1 MLIWSNLILDLREI
15 SNFHTNLK
23 SNYSKLTQKE
33 DAVDT
38 SGKDYS
44 NDKDYSFVCVKTVLS
59 KLLRLLFK
67 VMLLRNHNRK

>member
-1 MLIWSNLILDLREI
+1 MILDLLEI
-15 SNFHTNLK
+15 SNFHINLK
-23 SNYSKLTQKE
+23 SNYSKLTQK

-59 KLLRLLFK
+59 ELLRLLFK

>member
-15 SNFHTNLK
+15 SIFHTNLK

-44 NDKDYSFVCVKTVLS
+44 NDKDVCVKTVLS